1 MKRFRIGRPG
11 VRRGRDFRRRDSGQA
26 LVELAL
32 ALPLLL
38 LILVGIFEF
47 ARAYSIKQSL
57 VNAAR
62 EGARLAVVQ
71 SPLDSAAVDSTIR
84 FYMSANNI
92 AVDSIGLS
100 ATDASGTVI
109 AFANAVP
116 GNAISVS
123 AFSRYDFI
131 LVGPVLSLFGG
142 TFRNG
147 VDLGSRATMRKE

>member
-1 MKRFRIGRPG
+1 M
-11 VRRGRDFRRRDSGQA
+11 
-26 LVELAL
+26 

-62 EGARLAVVQ
+62 EGARLAAVQ
-71 SPLDSAAVDSTIR
+71 SPLDSVAIDSTIR

-92 AVDSIGLS
+92 AVDSITLS
-100 ATDASGTVI
+100 ATDASSGSTI
-109 AFANAVP
+109 SFADADP
-116 GNAISVS
+116 GDAISVS

-147 VDLGSRATMRKE
+147 VNLGSRATMRKE